1 MIFLI
6 TSHVTVAVQLPPP
19 KNGWG
24 SRQAAPTQG
33 SCTQTRAQPRGAH
46 SALFLPTA
54 QQGPAAAWHR
64 GPTAALGLG
73 SCTQGP
79 VCRAGSWRRMGEDG
93 ALSCSAT
100 TLPGLSGSTGLQ
112 LFVGQITPYAS
123 TNKNKKFLYVFGE
136 ATGFCHAS
144 ILPFI
149 KESKV
154 LFKLYNSTIKI
165 QCCFHYPNL

>member
-1 MIFLI
+1 MGGG
-6 TSHVTVAVQLPPP
+6 VGGQLP
-19 KNGWG
+19 
-24 SRQAAPTQG
+24 R
-33 SCTQTRAQPRGAH
+33 RGPAH
-46 SALFLPTA
+46 KRGHSPGVPTA
-54 QQGPAAAWHR
+54 PSSSPQPSKVPQQLGTDR